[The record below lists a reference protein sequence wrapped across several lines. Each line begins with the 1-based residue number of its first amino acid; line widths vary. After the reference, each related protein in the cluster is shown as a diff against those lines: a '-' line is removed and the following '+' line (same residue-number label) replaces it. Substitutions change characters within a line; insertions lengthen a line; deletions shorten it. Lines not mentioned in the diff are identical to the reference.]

1 MRRGVR
7 STIGSPVFPY
17 RYSVRID
24 FPRPSENIGPG
35 SPLGG
40 SPPLDTN
47 IRQRLEYCRRA
58 FQAGDRSRAFE
69 GGYQCGCGG
78 GCARGSE
85 TAPPKMLRN
94 NLGRINKSARYPFGQ
109 LSVERGQL
117 IRQILH
123 ETSILEIRGDHF
135 GRECAE
141 DLMNKPQSI
150 TRRIRRDIPQY
161 GDSARNVMIDCFF
174 CELCLAAW
182 KVKVERSFRRTAF
195 LNDLGQSSRSVA
207 LDAKQSFGRGNR
219 ASAGV
224 SLTWHASNLTPFA

>member
-1 MRRGVR
+1 VR

-47 IRQRLEYCRRA
+47 IRQRLEYSRRA

-69 GGYQCGCGG
+69 GGYQCGCGR

-141 DLMNKPQSI
+141 NLLNKIQSI

-161 GDSARNVMIDCFF
+161 SNSTRNVMIDCFF

-182 KVKVERSFRRTAF
+182 KVKVERSFRRAAF
-195 LNDLGQSSRSVA
+195 FKDLGQSGRSVA

-219 ASAGV
+219 AGAGV
-224 SLTWHASNLTPFA
+224 SLPWHAVNITRFA

>member
-47 IRQRLEYCRRA
+47 IRQRFKDSRRA
-58 FQAGDRSRAFE
+58 LQAGNRSRAFKS
-69 GGYQCGCGG
+69 GCQCCCGRG
-78 GCARGSE
+78 RARGSE

-94 NLGRINKSARYPFGQ
+94 NLGRINKTARYPFGQ
-109 LSVERGQL
+109 ISVERGQF

-123 ETSILEIRGDHF
+123 QTPILEIRGDHF
-135 GRECAE
+135 GRESAE
-141 DLMNKPQSI
+141 NLLNKIQSI

-161 GDSARNVMIDCFF
+161 RNSTRNVMIDCFF
-174 CELCLAAW
+174 CELCLPAR
-182 KVKVERSFRRTAF
+182 KVKVERSFRRAAF
-195 LNDLGQSSRSVA
+195 FKDLGQSSRSVA

-219 ASAGV
+219 ASASV
-224 SLTWHASNLTPFA
+224 SLTWHAVYLTRFA